1 MFPKKFAGMKFP
13 WPLPIFPHSNRCGR
27 KWWKCSGKSQKKT
40 SCVLDGRDI
49 GSFVLPDAKFK
60 FYVTADSRVRAERR
74 YKELLGRGQKVDFE
88 TLHEEIVRRDKQD
101 SEREFSPLKIA
112 DDAIVVDT
120 SDLGIDEVVAKI
132 KSLIQSRI

>member
-1 MFPKKFAGMKFP
+1 M
-13 WPLPIFPHSNRCGR
+13 
-27 KWWKCSGKSQKKT
+27 
-40 SCVLDGRDI
+40 
-49 GSFVLPDAKFK
+49 
-60 FYVTADSRVRAERR
+60 
-74 YKELLGRGQKVDFE
+74 LGRGQKVDFE

-120 SDLGIDEVVAKI
+120 SYLGIDEVVAKI

>member
-1 MFPKKFAGMKFP
+1 M
-13 WPLPIFPHSNRCGR
+13 
-27 KWWKCSGKSQKKT
+27 
-40 SCVLDGRDI
+40 
-49 GSFVLPDAKFK
+49 
-60 FYVTADSRVRAERR
+60 
-74 YKELLGRGQKVDFE
+74 LGRGLKVDFE

-112 DDAIVVDT
+112 DHAIVVDT

>member
-1 MFPKKFAGMKFP
+1 MR
-13 WPLPIFPHSNRCGR
+13 S
-27 KWWKCSGKSQKKT
+27 S
-40 SCVLDGRDI
+40 
-49 GSFVLPDAKFK
+49 SFTLRRTVD
-60 FYVTADSRVRAERR
+60 RAERR

>member
-1 MFPKKFAGMKFP
+1 MAASDVSALQSVREKMVEMQREIA
-13 WPLPIFPHSNRCGR
+13 
-27 KWWKCSGKSQKKT
+27 KKT

-60 FYVTADSRVRAERR
+60 FFITADSRVRADRR
-74 YKELLGRGQKVDFE
+74 YKELLGRGQRIDFE
-88 TLHEEIVRRDKQD
+88 SLYEEIVKRDKQD

-120 SDLGIDEVVAKI
+120 SELGIDEVVAKI
-132 KSLIQSRI
+132 KSLIQSKI